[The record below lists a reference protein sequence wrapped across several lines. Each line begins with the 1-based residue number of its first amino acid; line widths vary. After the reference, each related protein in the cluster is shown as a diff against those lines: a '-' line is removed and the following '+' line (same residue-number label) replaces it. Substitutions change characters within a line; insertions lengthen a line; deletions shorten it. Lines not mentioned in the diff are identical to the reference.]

1 MTAIAE
7 PGIPAG
13 LAEHLTALA
22 GDISLET
29 LPERDLDK
37 RELMQLVASIAADEN
52 KWREHVLFSDGERH
66 YVSLHRDAHVDVWV
80 LCWTPQNDT
89 GWHDHDIS
97 SGAVGVVQGR
107 LIEHNLAIGRDSYAT
122 EVPAGEV
129 YCFGPEHIH
138 RLTGLDAGS
147 VSIHAYSPPLWRMG
161 QYAVSG
167 SGVLRRTSVSYA
179 SELRPL
185 DDMN

>member
-1 MTAIAE
+1 
-7 PGIPAG
+7 
-13 LAEHLTALA
+13 
-22 GDISLET
+22 
-29 LPERDLDK
+29 
-37 RELMQLVASIAADEN
+37 
-52 KWREHVLFSDGERH
+52 
-66 YVSLHRDAHVDVWV
+66 
-80 LCWTPQNDT
+80 
-89 GWHDHDIS
+89 
-97 SGAVGVVQGR
+97 VQGR
-107 LIEHNLAIGRDSYAT
+107 LVEHNLAIGRDSYAT